1 MAIADPGTKR
11 LIRNPDSKNRL
22 YIPQDRFPLRFH
34 VGSGSVELANDGT
47 YDIEPQNVQFVSG
60 FYLDVNSE
68 TPTPEMAQVISGSA
82 ATSRYV
88 VFYLP
93 NSINNIVSGIT
104 LISYRNNSPY
114 QSVSGTALEESTVGN
129 YTMYSARISY
139 AMSSNFDGLRIA
151 VGMFQDNS
159 RYTNVRMGLFFT
171 NSPSSITWESAYMKA
186 PSYYTVTYHDPSGTH
201 QDVTHSDVSV
211 GAPTP
216 TPPTWTRTGYT
227 LTGWNP
233 ARAST
238 VTANVTYSA
247 VWTANTY
254 QIEWVDPSGTNA
266 TVTNSATY
274 GSTTPTPP
282 TWTRPGYEFGSW
294 IPRVSLTV
302 TKTQQYMAQWATAGS
317 GKLPVTLDRMRVWAD
332 ANGYPAG
339 TTLTDADR
347 MVLTYEQLAE
357 LAGGTGNAM
366 AADGSEYVTLE
377 QFREWANE
385 SGGFSAWR
393 LPGRQGEYGSASKRG
408 FCTPPLLVRL
418 ERSHT

>member
-1 MAIADPGTKR
+1 MDGRGGELGVMAIPDAGDTR

-34 VGSGSVELANDGT
+34 VGSGSVELRDDGT
-47 YDIEPQNVQFVSG
+47 YNIEPQNVQFVSG

-104 LISYRNNSPY
+104 LISYRNNSQY

-139 AMSSNFDGLRIA
+139 AMSGNFDGLRIA
-151 VGMFQDNS
+151 VGMFQDNA
-159 RYTNVRMGLFFT
+159 RYTKVRMGLFFT
-171 NSPSSITWESAYMKA
+171 NSQSSITWESAYMEA
-186 PSYYTVTYHDPSGTH
+186 PSYYTVTYTDPSGTNAS
-201 QDVTHSDVSV
+201 VTYSNIDKGSATPA
-211 GAPTP
+211 APA
-216 TPPTWTRTGYT
+216 WTRTGYA

-254 QIEWVDPSGTNA
+254 QIMWVDPSGTNA

-282 TWTRPGYEFGSW
+282 TWTRDGYEFGSW
-294 IPRVSLTV
+294 IPNVSPTV

-339 TTLTDADR
+339 TTIADADR

-357 LAGGTGNAM
+357 LAGGTGDAM
-366 AADGSEYVTLE
+366 AADGKEYVTLE
-377 QFREWANE
+377 QLREWANE
-385 SGGFSAWR
+385 FGGGVLR
-393 LPGRQGEYGSASKRG
+393 L
-408 FCTPPLLVRL
+408 TPTR
-418 ERSHT
+418 